1 MNDNYQSEI
10 SNLTKVPEW
19 TKKKIFLIIL
29 FKNSTNPNIVRREI
43 DVPAFREDEL
53 PGVDVKSLWQDPE
66 VEDQILKSGY
76 PVGHVEREGIRAL
89 FLQKLRYL
97 VVK

>member
-1 MNDNYQSEI
+1 MLNVNDQSPI
-10 SNLTKVPEW
+10 STRV
-19 TKKKIFLIIL
+19 KKIYSDIL
-29 FKNSTNPNIVRREI
+29 FKIQTNPNIVGREV

-53 PGVDVKSLWQDPE
+53 SGVDVESLWQDPE

-76 PVGHVEREGIRAL
+76 PIGHVEREGIRAL
-89 FLQKLRYL
+89 FEHKLCYL